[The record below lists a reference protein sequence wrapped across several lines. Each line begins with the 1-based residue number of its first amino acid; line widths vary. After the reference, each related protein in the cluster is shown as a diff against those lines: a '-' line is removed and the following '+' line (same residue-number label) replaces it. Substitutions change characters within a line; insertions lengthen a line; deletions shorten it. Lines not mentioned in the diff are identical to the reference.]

1 MKEEKI
7 NLYSRYKK
15 DLDACKNGYYG
26 YELWLENKLIE
37 LESKIKK
44 LQVSDSTEIE
54 EEMKYNKNVY
64 FQPDFS
70 CEETLFTPDGVEL
83 WSYYVYA
90 SFDNARRDFPE
101 RQIIAYKGDDIE
113 GPYFIDGNGN
123 Y

>member
-1 MKEEKI
+1 MKQKTLEEAAEQFEYTDGIYGFKQGAKWQAERM
-7 NLYSRYKK
+7 YS
-15 DLDACKNGYYG
+15 
-26 YELWLENKLIE
+26 
-37 LESKIKK
+37 
-44 LQVSDSTEIE
+44 E

-70 CEETLFTPDGVEL
+70 CEETLITPDGVEL

-90 SFDNARRDFPE
+90 SFDNARRDFPN

-113 GPYFIDGNGN
+113 DPYFIDGNGK